1 MRYAPQIVI
10 AVNDISTFISS
21 VRLSSTLLMSNHAR
35 APGYLVCSLGL
46 GALMKRGFL
55 FGLSS
60 VFFFV
65 ALIGFANFVGIGK
78 IAMLRGTFKA
88 LILILVFSLLAF
100 VAGRAG
106 MAVPRDRSRLRNEV
120 LGHFIAVLLFT
131 VWVRAGGMFGLLV
144 LP

>member
-1 MRYAPQIVI
+1 
-10 AVNDISTFISS
+10 
-21 VRLSSTLLMSNHAR
+21 
-35 APGYLVCSLGL
+35 
-46 GALMKRGFL
+46 
-55 FGLSS
+55 
-60 VFFFV
+60 
-65 ALIGFANFVGIGK
+65 
-78 IAMLRGTFKA
+78 MLRGTFKA

-120 LGHFIAVLLFT
+120 LGYFIAFLLFT